1 MIENTLTVYYCRS
14 DAFADEETFEKLKM
28 FLPNEVRERLEQFK
42 NAKARAES
50 FAAWLL
56 AEYAFEK
63 LNIKNIGLSFSEHG
77 KPYLKENELFFNISH
92 TDSLSFCA
100 VGKTEMGIDAEKI
113 RSYDRRI
120 ERRVLSENE
129 LNLLNESENREE
141 EFFRLWTLKEAYSK
155 YTGQGLSIGFS
166 SLDFSQVICGEKEV
180 YLDCR
185 VYCEKIQDCCFSA
198 CFNGKKAVISEVLPK
213 TIKNYFLLR

>member
-14 DAFADEETFEKLKM
+14 DAFADEETYEKLKM

-42 NAKARAES
+42 IAKARAES

-77 KPYLKENELFFNISH
+77 KPYLKDDELYFNISH
-92 TDSLSFCA
+92 TDGLSFCA

-113 RSYDRRI
+113 RSYNRRI

-129 LNLLNESENREE
+129 LNLLNESETREE
-141 EFFRLWTLKEAYSK
+141 DFFRLWTLKEAYSK
-155 YTGQGLSIGFS
+155 FTGQGLSIGFS
-166 SLDFSQVICGEKEV
+166 SLDFSQILCGMASEYSGCSV
-180 YLDCR
+180 YS
-185 VYCEKIQDCCFSA
+185 EKINDCFFSA
-198 CFNGKKAVISEVLPK
+198 FFSGKRVVISEVLPK
-213 TIKNYFLLR
+213 TLKNYFLLR